1 MKKNLKRLTAIV
13 AAIAMT
19 VTGITFTP
27 SKVDA
32 AQANSCVIGSETTV
46 GQWIYTV
53 VQNQWNNEA
62 ASYNDASKVD
72 GFIYS
77 HDVYGWDGAYWKV
90 RDLKSVY
97 GLTAGQSYA
106 MTINVKAPSN
116 YTTSQT
122 TTLNIRTTGGTAD
135 MAPTSKSLSPGAE
148 LTYTADVTPG
158 TANFVL
164 AIGYGNNGQG
174 GAAGAQ
180 VGGFEIESI
189 TFTPKETTTNLY
201 DWQRCPFDDTDF
213 VPEAGSPWTLRSNNN
228 ASTAWGNQYYK
239 MDSSKQVSDISR
251 MHLKKDYVDGNNSND
266 WWWDSASLYG
276 YGTTLGLD
284 NGSAYTGTIVINTDT
299 ATSGSHTIRIVAFG
313 HQYDVPLTAGDNE
326 ITIDKFKYNPADNDN
341 IQFDY
346 VEMPQNAEFYIKS
359 IEFNSIYD
367 GWTKAPFAID
377 SAISNSNWS
386 TSVNNDNSSSY
397 GDIRYKHDTTVDT
410 NDPARI
416 TFKMAGAI
424 GEAERT
430 PQGARITDPAQRWW
444 WMSAD
449 LTGNYKATVNKA
461 DGTSQT
467 GNIRTILE
475 EDERYTASIVVNSSE
490 ATLTDAYGNDTK
502 LFVTPFGGTEQAFDL
517 AKGDNTLSLQE
528 FVFDGSDANLKF
540 LFDELVAD
548 SELTVKSVTFTQVD
562 DGWHKVKPNQDV
574 TPSGSPWTLYAD
586 YQPDTDLSDGDQGLY
601 GDMWYKVDGSGVSG
615 TSIKPKLVAVGEPFY
630 WNKATLKNY
639 LSKTVAQGGAGLQDG
654 HSYTGTI
661 SVSYTAGE
669 SEAGKT
675 PKLRY
680 VVEEAGTGEADKVLN
695 SGSGTYTINLS
706 EFMYHS
712 DSANQDIL
720 FDLTGLEKDSI
731 FKVNSI
737 TFTEVDADWT
747 NVKGDTAT
755 ANPWT
760 LTANYD
766 GVEQWGHMRYKQTG
780 TGVASVQIKPMAT
793 AMGNHYYWNNAVLED
808 YLSDVANL
816 TDGVEYDA
824 QIQVQYTAG
833 EAEAGETPQLRYIMA
848 AANTGEANF
857 DFDEGSK
864 TYTIDLPTFT
874 YDASAGKDDIEFEL
888 DGLEKASIFK
898 VTEITFTPTGWTKV
912 PNNTAFVPTGT
923 PWTLTATN
931 DQSVPGEEQWGNM
944 SYKVDGTASNISSTL
959 IKPNATAV
967 GEHFYWNK
975 AELKNYLATLQDGH
989 SYTGSIT
996 FNYVSG
1002 TAVAGKTPELRTVIA
1017 AAGTG
1022 EMDTAVTAG
1031 SNTIAIDEFIY
1042 ESTAEN
1048 NDILFELDGLEEGS
1062 IFQVTEINFTEV
1074 DADWTNVKG
1083 GTATATPWILTANNN
1098 GTDQWGH
1105 LRYKQT
1111 GTGVS
1116 SIQVKPMNTSIGDH
1130 FYWNSAKL
1138 TDMTYGQTLTPGK
1151 EYSAVITVQYTA
1163 GEVESG
1169 KTPELLYNIPVAE
1182 VSEATK
1188 VLNSGS
1194 GTYTIDVP
1202 AFSYDSSADNSVEF
1216 ELDSLEKKSVF
1227 KVTDITF
1234 TDTGWTKVTQN
1245 SDPDNPT
1252 TVNPSGTPWT
1262 LRADWI
1268 PDTDLSDGD
1277 QGMYGDMSYKVTGTA
1292 SNVSATQLKINKS
1305 AVGEHFYWETAT
1317 LKNYLNT
1324 LEDGNSYTG
1333 SITVNYTPGT
1343 AEVGKTPQL
1352 RTIIEGAYDG
1362 NIDTNLSSGTNT
1374 ISIDEFI
1381 YSAADT
1387 RKDIMFELTGLEA
1400 GSIFQVT
1407 AINFTKQDSD
1417 WTNVKGGSD
1426 TATPW
1431 IITANNDGEEQWGHL
1446 RYKQTGTG
1454 VSSVQVKPMS
1464 VSMGDHFYWNVAKL
1478 TDMAYGQTLTAGEEY
1493 EAVITVQYTAGEA
1506 QSGKTPEL
1514 LYNIPVAGISEETM
1528 ALGSGSGTY
1537 TIDVP
1542 AFTYDPNED
1551 NYAEFELDSLE
1562 KKSVFK
1568 VTDITFT
1575 STGWKQV
1582 PKNTEFVP
1590 TGTPWTLKATN
1601 DQSTPGEEQ
1610 WGDMSY
1616 KIDGTASDV
1625 NGTLIRPNAT
1635 DVGEHYYWNTAT
1647 LKNYLATLEDGCSYT
1662 GSITVNYTPGTVVA
1676 GKTPELR
1683 TVIEAANTGE
1693 KDTALTSGSNT
1704 ISIDEFLYDSSAAN
1718 KDILFE
1724 LDGLEEGAIIQ
1735 VTGITFTKQDADWTN
1750 VKGDEANPDPWTLT
1764 ANYNGVDQWG
1774 HMRYKQTG
1782 TGVSSV
1788 EIKPINTAVGE
1799 HYYWNNAVLE
1809 DYLSDGANLTDGV
1822 EYDGQIKVQYTAGQ
1836 AEAGKTPQLRYIMA
1850 AAETGEANFDF
1861 DEGSK
1866 TYTIDLP
1873 TFTYDASAGND
1884 DIEFELDGLEK
1895 QSIFK
1900 VTEITFTPTGWT
1912 KVPNNTEFVPTGTPW
1927 TLTATN
1933 DQSTPGEEQWGNMSY
1948 KVDGTA
1954 SNISSTLIRPNAT
1967 DVGEHYYWNTATL
1980 KNYLATLEDGCSYTG
1995 SITFNYVAGDSVAG
2009 KTPELR
2015 TVIAAAGTGEMDT
2028 AVTAGSNTISIS
2040 EFIYNSADENKDIL
2054 FELDGLEEGS
2064 IFQVTG
2070 ITFTKQDADWTN
2082 VKGDSAN
2089 PTPWTLTANYNG
2101 VDQWGHMRY
2110 KQTGTGVSS
2119 VEIKPINT
2127 AVGEHYY
2134 WNNAVL
2140 EDYLS
2145 DGANLTNGVEYD
2157 ATINVQYTAG
2167 TAEAGKT
2174 PQLRYIVAAAE
2185 TGEANFDFDS
2195 GSGSYSIDLPTFT
2208 YDSSAGT
2215 DDIEF
2220 ELDGLEKQSI
2230 FKVTSITFT
2239 PTGWVQIPKNTEFVP
2254 TGTPWTLEAN
2264 NDQSTPGEEQW
2275 GDISY
2280 KVDGTAS
2287 DISSTLIRPNATDVG
2302 EHYYWNTA
2310 TLKNYLATLEDG
2322 CSYTGSITVNYTPGE
2337 AVAGK
2342 DPELRTVIEAANT
2355 GEKDTALTSGS
2366 NTISID
2372 EFLYDSS
2379 AANKDILFE
2388 LDGLEEGAIIQVTGI
2403 TFTKQDADW
2412 TNVKGDE
2419 ANPDP
2424 WTLTANYDG
2433 VTQWGHM
2440 RYKQTGTGVS
2450 SVEIKPINTAVGEH
2464 FYWNNAKLL
2473 DYLSDTANL
2482 ENGKEYE
2489 GTITVQYTAGQAEA
2503 GKTPQLRYIVAA
2515 ANTGEGNLD
2524 LDEGSKTYTIDLG
2537 KFIYDASAGNDDIEF
2552 ELDGLEKQ
2560 SIFQVTDITF
2570 EPTGWERIEQ
2580 NDEVV
2585 PTDSQ
2590 GNNTPWTLVATND
2603 GQQQWG
2609 DMSVKVDGTASDVAS
2624 TSIKLNTAAEG
2635 EHFYWNTA
2643 TLKDY
2648 LATLEDGCSYTGSI
2662 VVNYTSGEA
2671 TPGKTPE
2678 LRTVI
2683 AGAFDGEKDT
2693 TLTNGTNT
2701 IAIDE
2706 FVYDAAK
2713 GEDDILFELT
2723 GLEKGSIFN
2732 VASITFTKQDADWIN
2747 VKGDEVDADPWTI
2760 TANNDGSTAWGHM
2773 RYKKTGTG
2781 VSSVQIKPINTA
2793 MGNHY
2798 YWNTASLE
2806 GYLANLVDGRE
2817 YTATITL
2824 SYTAGEAEAGKTPQ
2838 LRYII
2843 EAANTGEANLNLNNG
2858 TNTYTIDIPKFT
2870 YEVEAGKNDIM
2881 FELDSLEKGSI
2892 FQVTDITFTPTGWDE
2907 VPISAAGF
2915 NPTGTPWTLKP
2926 INDGATTWGSMY
2938 YDIVGD
2944 PAAIGS
2950 TKMRVNNP
2958 GGEYDWNLAILEDYA
2973 KNNMEVGHSYTAT
2986 IVYDYDDAPGK
2997 SGAAGDELKVAIDNN
3012 ASIIDVG
3019 TTPTGSY
3026 TTDTFEYTGSDD
3038 DVTFFLDGLTKGSSL
3053 SVSSVTFTNQD
3064 GDFENVPNDTDFTPT
3079 GTPWTLKAI
3088 NDPNTGQYGKL
3099 MYQVDGTPTSNIG
3112 STLIN
3117 LKNTVGQQETDEHGD
3132 PVTPENR
3139 WWWTSAS
3146 LMDYNA
3152 DLEPW
3157 MTYTGSITLEITETT
3172 APNAKLYVYVDGEE
3186 YGFPLTQGENTLEIP
3201 AFIFKGEDNGGT
3213 NDVKFLLDE
3222 LPTGANFRVTDI
3234 TFTKD
3239 GNWVAVPDNRPAD
3252 NQFEI
3257 TNVPFSYQ
3265 FRNVDGTM
3273 GRTVS
3278 GTRDWQIFAGQWGG
3292 AGAVLYYDPDF
3303 TAAGQ
3308 PKVRIG
3314 AGERWDPA
3322 CAQIKLP
3329 NPTEAYKELSDYTS
3343 YYMTY
3348 EFTSTEMGTVHITHE
3363 GYEPNRPERID
3374 VTADMYDESDGL
3386 YHVKYQ
3392 KKFTRC
3398 PETDYRPGSTE
3409 PNNLYLSLT
3418 PTTYADGG
3426 TVVQDG
3432 TALPLGTV
3440 LSNFKVEYQRTDE
3453 EVYTLVNDC
3462 RFDGHQDYTP
3472 IVSNATLGKGVLLG
3486 YTNSYFNGWM
3496 SYQNG
3501 VYAAGEDAIAQASI
3515 RLDETNGDFGPES
3528 DTRWAEHLRIPNDY
3542 FYGNRDAGGD
3552 ITTVGTDTNG
3562 NPLKTGNHYK
3572 LRFYYNVD
3580 LSEAEGSIGQGKG
3593 IVLVQQGFGEPHRY
3607 PSHSGLNMANGTINT
3622 KSGYNSH
3629 SDEDY
3634 AKDGGI
3640 DFVYDDA
3647 IRTIDPT
3654 VQGNEFLGHVQFD
3667 FSDLPSGAKIT
3678 DISWE
3683 FYAPQYKVFID
3694 DVEDGS
3700 VVEGETYTF
3709 PVETGVIKYYDEA
3722 NGVYYEPGDTIPF
3735 ADFDGDIYVTAIRNY
3750 TAKVVDATDPTTVY
3764 AGPVS
3769 VQTGDKYTV
3778 PNVPGIASYTY
3789 NDQPVQPG
3797 DEIDV
3802 VGDIVIKATR
3812 AAGTYTITIDGE
3824 LVDSVT
3830 EGNSYTFPAATGDYA
3845 GVTHFANVSDPTDT
3859 YDPEETVTP
3868 TGDISVKSVYTVTI
3882 VGTDGE
3888 TVLDTFDVAKGD
3900 NFTFPA
3906 ATGTYAHVQDFKG
3919 IEGTTETYN
3928 PEGTISGVDKSMTFQ
3943 IEMVPQHTITIDGVD
3958 VATVYDGDTYTFP
3971 TSTAY
3976 NDAIYFVDG
3985 TGTKYQTGTG
3995 YTVNDDI
4002 SVTSVYLV
4010 KIYNTD
4016 GQTELKSDEM
4026 KLGSTYTFP
4035 TTVGQVDH
4043 IKDFTGINGTTGTYV
4058 PTATI
4063 TVDGNK
4069 DYKIERAFNV
4079 YIDGV
4084 QQQGTVDEGAGYTTP
4099 TDMPGV
4105 TKFIDTATQTE
4116 YAPGATIPNIQADL
4130 YLETVNVPDY
4140 TWTVD
4145 GNPGGTVPAGTKIT
4159 LPDTAAIGY
4168 LLEYTDGEGQGVTDD
4183 LYKPGAE
4190 YTVNRNV
4197 NFISINEVNMQQ
4209 TDKVSMYYKQGED
4222 QRGMRFLGKLTVNEE
4237 SDTNILSSD
4246 AFQTGMLIC
4255 AEDTYY
4261 DLLGEDM
4268 TIEKAEMYDY
4278 LINAQN
4284 NSEKTR
4290 KWITGQP
4297 GSFACGIVDI
4307 KDYNIPRN
4315 FLSRGYV
4322 IVNYVDG
4329 ESQVVYSDTTTP
4341 RSVKWIATQ
4350 VFNDK
4355 TAYDKLASWKKEI
4368 VDYCKDYEEE

>member
-1 MKKNLKRLTAIV
+1 
-13 AAIAMT
+13 
-19 VTGITFTP
+19 
-27 SKVDA
+27 
-32 AQANSCVIGSETTV
+32 
-46 GQWIYTV
+46 
-53 VQNQWNNEA
+53 
-62 ASYNDASKVD
+62 
-72 GFIYS
+72 
-77 HDVYGWDGAYWKV
+77 
-90 RDLKSVY
+90 
-97 GLTAGQSYA
+97 
-106 MTINVKAPSN
+106 
-116 YTTSQT
+116 
-122 TTLNIRTTGGTAD
+122 
-135 MAPTSKSLSPGAE
+135 
-148 LTYTADVTPG
+148 
-158 TANFVL
+158 
-164 AIGYGNNGQG
+164 
-174 GAAGAQ
+174 
-180 VGGFEIESI
+180 
-189 TFTPKETTTNLY
+189 
-201 DWQRCPFDDTDF
+201 
-213 VPEAGSPWTLRSNNN
+213 
-228 ASTAWGNQYYK
+228 
-239 MDSSKQVSDISR
+239 
-251 MHLKKDYVDGNNSND
+251 
-266 WWWDSASLYG
+266 
-276 YGTTLGLD
+276 
-284 NGSAYTGTIVINTDT
+284 
-299 ATSGSHTIRIVAFG
+299 
-313 HQYDVPLTAGDNE
+313 
-326 ITIDKFKYNPADNDN
+326 
-341 IQFDY
+341 
-346 VEMPQNAEFYIKS
+346 
-359 IEFNSIYD
+359 
-367 GWTKAPFAID
+367 
-377 SAISNSNWS
+377 
-386 TSVNNDNSSSY
+386 
-397 GDIRYKHDTTVDT
+397 
-410 NDPARI
+410 
-416 TFKMAGAI
+416 
-424 GEAERT
+424 
-430 PQGARITDPAQRWW
+430 
-444 WMSAD
+444 
-449 LTGNYKATVNKA
+449 
-461 DGTSQT
+461 
-467 GNIRTILE
+467 
-475 EDERYTASIVVNSSE
+475 
-490 ATLTDAYGNDTK
+490 
-502 LFVTPFGGTEQAFDL
+502 
-517 AKGDNTLSLQE
+517 
-528 FVFDGSDANLKF
+528 
-540 LFDELVAD
+540 
-548 SELTVKSVTFTQVD
+548 
-562 DGWHKVKPNQDV
+562 
-574 TPSGSPWTLYAD
+574 
-586 YQPDTDLSDGDQGLY
+586 
-601 GDMWYKVDGSGVSG
+601 
-615 TSIKPKLVAVGEPFY
+615 
-630 WNKATLKNY
+630 
-639 LSKTVAQGGAGLQDG
+639 
-654 HSYTGTI
+654 
-661 SVSYTAGE
+661 
-669 SEAGKT
+669 
-675 PKLRY
+675 
-680 VVEEAGTGEADKVLN
+680 
-695 SGSGTYTINLS
+695 
-706 EFMYHS
+706 
-712 DSANQDIL
+712 
-720 FDLTGLEKDSI
+720 
-731 FKVNSI
+731 
-737 TFTEVDADWT
+737 
-747 NVKGDTAT
+747 
-755 ANPWT
+755 
-760 LTANYD
+760 
-766 GVEQWGHMRYKQTG
+766 
-780 TGVASVQIKPMAT
+780 
-793 AMGNHYYWNNAVLED
+793 
-808 YLSDVANL
+808 
-816 TDGVEYDA
+816 
-824 QIQVQYTAG
+824 
-833 EAEAGETPQLRYIMA
+833 
-848 AANTGEANF
+848 
-857 DFDEGSK
+857 
-864 TYTIDLPTFT
+864 
-874 YDASAGKDDIEFEL
+874 
-888 DGLEKASIFK
+888 
-898 VTEITFTPTGWTKV
+898 
-912 PNNTAFVPTGT
+912 
-923 PWTLTATN
+923 
-931 DQSVPGEEQWGNM
+931 
-944 SYKVDGTASNISSTL
+944 
-959 IKPNATAV
+959 
-967 GEHFYWNK
+967 
-975 AELKNYLATLQDGH
+975 
-989 SYTGSIT
+989 
-996 FNYVSG
+996 
-1002 TAVAGKTPELRTVIA
+1002 
-1017 AAGTG
+1017 
-1022 EMDTAVTAG
+1022 
-1031 SNTIAIDEFIY
+1031 
-1042 ESTAEN
+1042 
-1048 NDILFELDGLEEGS
+1048 
-1062 IFQVTEINFTEV
+1062 
-1074 DADWTNVKG
+1074 
-1083 GTATATPWILTANNN
+1083 
-1098 GTDQWGH
+1098 
-1105 LRYKQT
+1105 
-1111 GTGVS
+1111 
-1116 SIQVKPMNTSIGDH
+1116 
-1130 FYWNSAKL
+1130 
-1138 TDMTYGQTLTPGK
+1138 
-1151 EYSAVITVQYTA
+1151 
-1163 GEVESG
+1163 
-1169 KTPELLYNIPVAE
+1169 
-1182 VSEATK
+1182 
-1188 VLNSGS
+1188 
-1194 GTYTIDVP
+1194 
-1202 AFSYDSSADNSVEF
+1202 
-1216 ELDSLEKKSVF
+1216 
-1227 KVTDITF
+1227 
-1234 TDTGWTKVTQN
+1234 
-1245 SDPDNPT
+1245 
-1252 TVNPSGTPWT
+1252 
-1262 LRADWI
+1262 
-1268 PDTDLSDGD
+1268 
-1277 QGMYGDMSYKVTGTA
+1277 
-1292 SNVSATQLKINKS
+1292 
-1305 AVGEHFYWETAT
+1305 
-1317 LKNYLNT
+1317 
-1324 LEDGNSYTG
+1324 
-1333 SITVNYTPGT
+1333 
-1343 AEVGKTPQL
+1343 
-1352 RTIIEGAYDG
+1352 
-1362 NIDTNLSSGTNT
+1362 
-1374 ISIDEFI
+1374 
-1381 YSAADT
+1381 
-1387 RKDIMFELTGLEA
+1387 
-1400 GSIFQVT
+1400 
-1407 AINFTKQDSD
+1407 
-1417 WTNVKGGSD
+1417 
-1426 TATPW
+1426 
-1431 IITANNDGEEQWGHL
+1431 
-1446 RYKQTGTG
+1446 
-1454 VSSVQVKPMS
+1454 
-1464 VSMGDHFYWNVAKL
+1464 
-1478 TDMAYGQTLTAGEEY
+1478 
-1493 EAVITVQYTAGEA
+1493 
-1506 QSGKTPEL
+1506 
-1514 LYNIPVAGISEETM
+1514 
-1528 ALGSGSGTY
+1528 
-1537 TIDVP
+1537 
-1542 AFTYDPNED
+1542 
-1551 NYAEFELDSLE
+1551 
-1562 KKSVFK
+1562 
-1568 VTDITFT
+1568 
-1575 STGWKQV
+1575 
-1582 PKNTEFVP
+1582 
-1590 TGTPWTLKATN
+1590 
-1601 DQSTPGEEQ
+1601 
-1610 WGDMSY
+1610 
-1616 KIDGTASDV
+1616 
-1625 NGTLIRPNAT
+1625 
-1635 DVGEHYYWNTAT
+1635 
-1647 LKNYLATLEDGCSYT
+1647 
-1662 GSITVNYTPGTVVA
+1662 
-1676 GKTPELR
+1676 
-1683 TVIEAANTGE
+1683 
-1693 KDTALTSGSNT
+1693 
-1704 ISIDEFLYDSSAAN
+1704 
-1718 KDILFE
+1718 
-1724 LDGLEEGAIIQ
+1724 
-1735 VTGITFTKQDADWTN
+1735 
-1750 VKGDEANPDPWTLT
+1750 
-1764 ANYNGVDQWG
+1764 
-1774 HMRYKQTG
+1774 MRYKQTG

-1799 HYYWNNAVLE
+1799 HFYWNNAVLE
-1809 DYLSDGANLTDGV
+1809 DYLSDGANLTD
-1822 EYDGQIKVQYTAGQ
+1822 
-1836 AEAGKTPQLRYIMA
+1836 
-1850 AAETGEANFDF
+1850 
-1861 DEGSK
+1861 
-1866 TYTIDLP
+1866 
-1873 TFTYDASAGND
+1873 
-1884 DIEFELDGLEK
+1884 
-1895 QSIFK
+1895 
-1900 VTEITFTPTGWT
+1900 
-1912 KVPNNTEFVPTGTPW
+1912 
-1927 TLTATN
+1927 
-1933 DQSTPGEEQWGNMSY
+1933 
-1948 KVDGTA
+1948 
-1954 SNISSTLIRPNAT
+1954 
-1967 DVGEHYYWNTATL
+1967 
-1980 KNYLATLEDGCSYTG
+1980 
-1995 SITFNYVAGDSVAG
+1995 
-2009 KTPELR
+2009 
-2015 TVIAAAGTGEMDT
+2015 
-2028 AVTAGSNTISIS
+2028 
-2040 EFIYNSADENKDIL
+2040 
-2054 FELDGLEEGS
+2054 
-2064 IFQVTG
+2064 
-2070 ITFTKQDADWTN
+2070 
-2082 VKGDSAN
+2082 
-2089 PTPWTLTANYNG
+2089 
-2101 VDQWGHMRY
+2101 
-2110 KQTGTGVSS
+2110 
-2119 VEIKPINT
+2119 
-2127 AVGEHYY
+2127 
-2134 WNNAVL
+2134 
-2140 EDYLS
+2140 
-2145 DGANLTNGVEYD
+2145 GVEYD

-2185 TGEANFDFDS
+2185 TGEANFDFDE

-2208 YDSSAGT
+2208 YDASAGN

-2310 TLKNYLATLEDG
+2310 TLKNYMATLEDG
-2322 CSYTGSITVNYTPGE
+2322 CSYTGSITVNYTAGE

-2342 DPELRTVIEAANT
+2342 TPELRTVIAAANT
-2355 GEKDTALTSGS
+2355 GEKDTALTAGS

-2388 LDGLEEGAIIQVTGI
+2388 LDGLEEGAIFQVTGI

-2412 TNVKGDE
+2412 TNV
-2419 ANPDP
+2419 N
-2424 WTLTANYDG
+2424 
-2433 VTQWGHM
+2433 QWGHM

-2482 ENGKEYE
+2482 EDGKEYE
-2489 GTITVQYTAGQAEA
+2489 GTITVKYTAGQAEA
-2503 GKTPQLRYIVAA
+2503 GKTPQLRYIMAA
-2515 ANTGEGNLD
+2515 ANTGEANLD

-2609 DMSVKVDGTASDVAS
+2609 DMSVKVEGTASDVAS

-2671 TPGKTPE
+2671 AAGKTPE

-2693 TLTNGTNT
+2693 TLTSGTNT

-2858 TNTYTIDIPKFT
+2858 TGTYTIDIPKFT
-2870 YEVEAGKNDIM
+2870 YEVEAGKNDIK

-2958 GGEYDWNLAILEDYA
+2958 GGEFDWNLAILEDYA
-2973 KNNMEVGHSYTAT
+2973 KDNMEVGHSYTAT

-3053 SVSSVTFTNQD
+3053 SISSVTFTNQD

-3088 NDPNTGQYGKL
+3088 NNASTGQYGKL
-3099 MYQVDGTPTSNIG
+3099 MYQVDGTPASNIG

-3157 MTYTGSITLEITETT
+3157 MTYTGSITLEITEAT

-3239 GNWVAVPDNRPAD
+3239 GNWVAVPDNRPDD

-3278 GTRDWQIFAGQWGG
+3278 GTRDWQIFAGQWQG

-3374 VTADMYDESDGL
+3374 ITADMYDESDGL

-3398 PETDYRPGSTE
+3398 PETDYKPETGK
-3409 PNNLYLSLT
+3409 PCNLFLSLT
-3418 PTTYADGG
+3418 ATTYADGG
-3426 TVVQDG
+3426 AVVEDG

-3552 ITTVGTDTNG
+3552 ITEVGTDTNG

-3629 SDEDY
+3629 SDDTY

-3640 DFVYDDA
+3640 DFVYDDT

-3709 PVETGVIKYYDEA
+3709 PDDDPGVIKYYDEA
-3722 NGVYYEPGDTIPF
+3722 NDVYYEPGDTIPF
-3735 ADFDGDIYVTAIRNY
+3735 ADFTEDIYVTAIRSY

-3764 AGPVS
+3764 AGPVD

-3778 PNVPGIASYTY
+3778 PDVAGIESYTY

-3802 VGDIVIKATR
+3802 TGDIVVYATK
-3812 AAGTYTITIDGE
+3812 AAGTHTVTIKNADETRVIDTFTVEEGDKFTFPAASGDYEGVKDYIAVSGATGKQNPGDEISVPNDMVYKVEMLAEYTVTIDGTD
-3824 LVDSVT
+3824 VATVT
-3830 EGNSYTFPAATGDYA
+3830 EGDTYTFPAATGDYA
-3845 GVTHFANVSDPTDT
+3845 GVDHFVDANDPTKT
-3859 YDPEETVTP
+3859 YDPEDTVTP

-3900 NFTFPA
+3900 DFTFPT
-3906 ATGTYAHVQDFKG
+3906 ATGKYAHVQDFKG
-3919 IEGTTETYN
+3919 IEGTSETYD
-3928 PEGTISGVDKSMTFQ
+3928 PEDTITGVDKSMTFQ
-3943 IEMVPQHTITIDGVD
+3943 IEMLPEYTISIDGVVVD
-3958 VATVYDGDTYTFP
+3958 TVYAGESYTFP
-3971 TSTAY
+3971 TATGDY
-3976 NDAIYFVDG
+3976 EGVLYFVNEDDHSDRRLPG
-3985 TGTKYQTGTG
+3985 TTITPEGNLSYKSI
-3995 YTVNDDI
+3995 YTVTI
-4002 SVTSVYLV
+4002 
-4010 KIYNTD
+4010 KNTD
-4016 GQTELKSDEM
+4016 GITTLATTEVAKGD
-4026 KLGSTYTFP
+4026 TFTFP
-4035 TTVGQVDH
+4035 DHIAQVDH
-4043 IKDFTGINGTTGTYV
+4043 IKDFVGINGTTGTYV
-4058 PTATI
+4058 PTDTI

-4069 DYKIERAFNV
+4069 EYKIERAFTVTIRNTDGTTKDVFTVDQGDDLTLPDATTVGYEDVKEFTDGENTYPLGSEIENIQEDIVLDVVPYTYYNV

-4084 QQQGTVDEGAGYTTP
+4084 QQQETVREGEGYTTP

-4105 TKFIDTATQTE
+4105 TKFVDTATQIE
-4116 YAPGATIPNIQADL
+4116 YNPGDTVPNIQADL
-4130 YLETVNVPDY
+4130 YLATVNIPNY

-4159 LPDTAAIGY
+4159 LPNTAAIGY

-4183 LYKPGAE
+4183 LYKPGAD

-4197 NFISINEVNMQQ
+4197 NFISINEVSMQQ
-4209 TDKVSMYYKQGED
+4209 TDKVSMYYKQGEN

-4261 DLLGEDM
+4261 ELLGEDM
-4268 TIEKAEMYDY
+4268 TIEKAEQFEY

-4297 GSFACGIVDI
+4297 GSFACGIVNV

-4329 ESQVVYSDTTTP
+4329 DSQVIYGDPSTP
-4341 RSVKWIATQ
+4341 RNVKWIATQ

-4355 TAYDKLASWKKEI
+4355 TTYDKLPSWKKEI